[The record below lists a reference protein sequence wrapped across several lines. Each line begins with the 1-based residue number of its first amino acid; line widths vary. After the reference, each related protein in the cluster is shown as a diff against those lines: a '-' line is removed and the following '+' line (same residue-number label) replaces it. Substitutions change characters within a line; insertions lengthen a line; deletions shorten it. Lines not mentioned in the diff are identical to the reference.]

1 MINENELIKLIKG
14 LCLDDKVL
22 LSDIPDLKL
31 YMDQV
36 TNFIDEKLGNLKRHE
51 DDKILTKTMI
61 NNYTKQGLLMPPKN
75 KKYTK
80 QHIILMIL
88 VYYLKQILTLDDIK
102 ELFNPILKD
111 MTDTEDDVIS
121 LNDIYSIFLELKDNE
136 IDDFEDS
143 ISRNIH
149 SIKEKVDNLDSESQN
164 LAQLFLIVIMLVA
177 QANAQKR
184 LAEKIIDTYF
194 KNTDYGK

>member
-1 MINENELIKLIKG
+1 MINETELIKLVKDLYLG
-14 LCLDDKVL
+14 DKVL
-22 LSDIPDLKL
+22 LTDIPDLKL

-51 DDKILTKTMI
+51 NDKILTKTMI
-61 NNYTKQGLLMPPKN
+61 NNYTKHGILMPPEN

-102 ELFNPILKD
+102 ELFGPILKD
-111 MTDTEDDVIS
+111 MTNTEDDIIS
-121 LNDIYSIFLELKDNE
+121 LEDIYSIFLELKDNA
-136 IDDFEDS
+136 IDEFENS
-143 ISRNIH
+143 LSKNIY
-149 SIKEKVDNLDSESQN
+149 SIKEKVKNLDNENQD
-164 LAQLFLIVIMLVA
+164 LAQLFLIVIMLIA
-177 QANAQKR
+177 QANTQKR

-194 KNTDYGK
+194 KNN